1 MKYPFIK
8 HLYLEVP
15 AKSLVKK
22 IEPIISK
29 EVAKNLEKTAKQVE
43 NYIQKKNS

>member
-1 MKYPFIK
+1 MISLIFHGIP
-8 HLYLEVP
+8 YLI

-43 NYIQKKNS
+43 NFIQKKNS